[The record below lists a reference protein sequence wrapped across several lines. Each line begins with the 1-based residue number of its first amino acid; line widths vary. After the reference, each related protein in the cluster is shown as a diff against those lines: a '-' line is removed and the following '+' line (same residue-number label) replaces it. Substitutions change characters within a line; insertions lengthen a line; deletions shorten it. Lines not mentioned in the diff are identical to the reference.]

1 MVFRRIG
8 KALRDKTAEKICRGL
23 CAIGVPATL
32 AEGAPLEENLE
43 SGHPGLRQFL
53 PHRESL
59 GLIDT
64 AEWPIRWVNI
74 VGISGTIGLSDQT
87 PYGYYVIEYGAP
99 DSRDMP
105 EVSLSP
111 VFARRFRAFGRVTG
125 VTWHGKDSGL
135 GIIDRLNGDDSTKGA
150 LRTSKGIRGGL
161 SIRAVPEHR
170 CWVIAETW
178 GESLGLGLSPPAPSA
193 ELWSCYQAI
202 ARHLLAEW
210 KGHKN

>member
-8 KALRDKTAEKICRGL
+8 KSLRDKTAEKICRGL

-32 AEGAPLEENLE
+32 AEGAPLEEKLE
-43 SGHPGLRQFL
+43 SGHPSLRQFL

-59 GLIDT
+59 GLIDI

-74 VGISGTIGLSDQT
+74 VGISGTLGLSDQ
-87 PYGYYVIEYGAP
+87 
-99 DSRDMP
+99 
-105 EVSLSP
+105 
-111 VFARRFRAFGRVTG
+111 
-125 VTWHGKDSGL
+125 
-135 GIIDRLNGDDSTKGA
+135 A
-150 LRTSKGIRGGL
+150 L
-161 SIRAVPEHR
+161 PEHR

-193 ELWSCYQAI
+193 ELWRCYEAI

-210 KGHKN
+210 KGHED